1 MNTEHEM
8 NHTVSI
14 EELLDRVESLLPE
27 LPEGDFRDR
36 DAQPAAEAEGATTR
50 EALSELFRRQ
60 LGRLGD
66 VQLEVS
72 VELGRASMY
81 LEDVARLRRGSV
93 VVLDRCVGEP
103 VDVLVNGRIIARGE
117 LIVVD
122 GNFSVRLTEFV

>member
-8 NHTVSI
+8 SHTASI

-27 LPEGDFRDR
+27 LPEGDFRGGE
-36 DAQPAAEAEGATTR
+36 AAPVVEAKGATTR
-50 EALSELFRRQ
+50 EALSALFRRQ
-60 LGRLGD
+60 LGLLGD

-103 VDVLVNGRIIARGE
+103 VDVLVNGRVIARGE